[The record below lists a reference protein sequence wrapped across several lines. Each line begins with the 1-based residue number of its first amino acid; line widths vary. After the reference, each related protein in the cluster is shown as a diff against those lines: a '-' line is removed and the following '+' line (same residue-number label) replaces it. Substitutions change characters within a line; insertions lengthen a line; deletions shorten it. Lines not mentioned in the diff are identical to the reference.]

1 MYAKGKQTD
10 KTNYLKF
17 DLELVNN
24 QRSEL
29 QDSCLSVA
37 KFPPILLAMKF
48 DEDTELQLIFI
59 HYDL

>member
-17 DLELVNN
+17 YLELVNN
-24 QRSEL
+24 KSYVL

-37 KFPPILLAMKF
+37 KFPPILLAMKV
-48 DEDTELQLIFI
+48 DEDTEL
-59 HYDL
+59 